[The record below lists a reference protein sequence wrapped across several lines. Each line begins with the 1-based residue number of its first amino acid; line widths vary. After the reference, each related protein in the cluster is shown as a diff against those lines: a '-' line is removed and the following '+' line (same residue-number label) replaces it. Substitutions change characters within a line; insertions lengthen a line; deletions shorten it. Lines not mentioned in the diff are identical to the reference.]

1 MNHFLKCRHCLGSN
15 IRDYL
20 MRCDVLG
27 KTKSGKL
34 KIKVYGRMFWKD
46 TDHITAIRYVDHDRV
61 IEIEETEQMETK

>member
-1 MNHFLKCRHCLGSN
+1 MSHFLKCRHCLGSN

-34 KIKVYGRMFWKD
+34 KVKVYGRMFWKD
-46 TDHITAIRYVDHDRV
+46 TDHITSIRYVAPDRV
-61 IEIEETEQMETK
+61 IEIEDTEQLETK